1 MASRWG
7 VGCENRLYAVRPA
20 SGAAC
25 GRLRL
30 TRATAVRADAYHGR
44 TMTQLRIAELLA
56 SSPVDPAA
64 HLDPER
70 VRHYAELPGD
80 LPPVVAFCTEQGLL
94 LADGYHRVAAAQA
107 RGLDTI
113 EAEIRHG
120 SAHDALRYAASIG
133 AKQRG
138 LSEAEVMRHLQR
150 RSGGRWLRRSTSE

>member
-1 MASRWG
+1 
-7 VGCENRLYAVRPA
+7 
-20 SGAAC
+20 
-25 GRLRL
+25 
-30 TRATAVRADAYHGR
+30 VRADAYHGR

-80 LPPVVAFCTEQGLL
+80 LPPVVAFRTEQGLL

-113 EAEIRHG
+113 EAEIEHG
-120 SAHDALRYAASIG
+120 SAHNALRYAASIG